1 MNSLDLFY
9 PSPIFR
15 REEARE
21 IQSLPLK
28 SGMVPASDDV
38 FNDIKRYRQNA
49 CCYFGDAPT
58 LKLFSKSTRSCSLIY
73 THTHNA
79 HFVDGSSCTC
89 SRRPVLEYPRSKQT
103 ILSFGCGK
111 ENLDLE

>member
-58 LKLFSKSTRSCSLIY
+58 LKLFSKSTRSCSLIH
-73 THTHNA
+73 THTHTMHTLLMVA
-79 HFVDGSSCTC
+79 LAPALVGLCSS
-89 SRRPVLEYPRSKQT
+89 
-103 ILSFGCGK
+103 ILDPNKLF
-111 ENLDLE
+111 

>member
-49 CCYFGDAPT
+49 CCYFGDALTLRHTDAHTMHILLMVALAPT
-58 LKLFSKSTRSCSLIY
+58 LAGLRSSILDPNKLF
-73 THTHNA
+73 
-79 HFVDGSSCTC
+79 
-89 SRRPVLEYPRSKQT
+89 
-103 ILSFGCGK
+103 
-111 ENLDLE
+111 